1 MMVADAGPAIP
12 RARSAA
18 VTAGDERNI
27 RRAYRRAVD
36 LVTPSRE
43 AGSVTRLKRLR
54 SLLGLDEAE
63 WAWITR
69 GWDRHTAAILTVSAV
84 VLTVFRAYGSPAAFQ
99 RFQWGLGNHPRFL
112 VFADLWWF
120 ASAAVLLGLVPLA
133 TLWWLSRGE
142 ASAARGPD
150 GGPPI
155 PETSPSQAGM
165 TAPHFGL
172 GLGLGDRRYGL
183 KGSAVLLAVM
193 LPVIFVASRDSSFY
207 RYYPISDW
215 LGDKAVDYA
224 TSGQP
229 SDWLVWLVVYE
240 LAYAVYFLGWEY
252 FFRGFLTLGL
262 HARLGILGI
271 FVGNIPFA
279 LMHANKPFAE
289 ALGSVVA
296 GLALGVFA
304 LRARSFWYA
313 WAVHVVAA
321 LSMDLLALERRISLG
336 G

>member
-1 MMVADAGPAIP
+1 M
-12 RARSAA
+12 
-18 VTAGDERNI
+18 TAGDERNI
-27 RRAYRRAVD
+27 RGAYRRAVD

-43 AGSVTRLKRLR
+43 AGPVMRLKRLLA
-54 SLLGLDEAE
+54 LLGLDEVE

-69 GWDRHTAAILTVSAV
+69 GWDRHTAVILTVAAL
-84 VLTVFRAYGSPAAFQ
+84 VLTVFRAYGSPTAFQ

-120 ASAAVLLGLVPLA
+120 ASSAVLLGLVPLA
-133 TLWWLSRGE
+133 ALWWLSRRE
-142 ASAARGPD
+142 APTAPEPPVDSEPIPRAAPGTEPTA
-150 GGPPI
+150 GPPA
-155 PETSPSQAGM
+155 P
-165 TAPHFGL
+165 TAIAAPTPPRFGL

-193 LPVIFVASRDSSFY
+193 LPVIFIASRDPSFY

-229 SDWLVWLVVYE
+229 SDWLVWLIVYE

-262 HARLGILGI
+262 HARLGIMGI

-289 ALGSVVA
+289 ALGSIVA

-321 LSMDLLALERRISLG
+321 LAMDLLALERRIALG

>member
-1 MMVADAGPAIP
+1 M
-12 RARSAA
+12 
-18 VTAGDERNI
+18 TAGDERNI

-43 AGSVTRLKRLR
+43 ARPVMRLKQLGAR
-54 SLLGLDEAE
+54 LGLDEAE
-63 WAWITR
+63 WAWISA

-133 TLWWLSRGE
+133 TLAWLSRAE
-142 ASAARGPD
+142 ARRAPTRDLGPLA
-150 GGPPI
+150 PI
-155 PETSPSQAGM
+155 PAAAPSTPASGAPS
-165 TAPHFGL
+165 TADAPPRRPDFGL

-183 KGSAVLLAVM
+183 KGSALLLAFM
-193 LPVIFVASRDSSFY
+193 LPVIFVASRDASFY

-262 HARLGILGI
+262 HARMGIMGI

-313 WAVHVVAA
+313 WGVHVVAA
-321 LSMDLLALERRISLG
+321 LAMDLLALERRIALG